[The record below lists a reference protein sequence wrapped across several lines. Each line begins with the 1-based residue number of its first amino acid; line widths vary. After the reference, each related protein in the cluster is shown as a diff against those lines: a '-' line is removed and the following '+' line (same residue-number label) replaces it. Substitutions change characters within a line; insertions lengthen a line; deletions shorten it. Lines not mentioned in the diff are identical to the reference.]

1 MLNKIGTLVI
11 AFFLLTVT
19 AYSAGDSGGSSGEGK
34 ISKYDQG
41 HKLVLSGK
49 HWEKKADK
57 FLKKGNTT
65 KAEKNLAKAEKKYE
79 RAFKLFFEYNREKPN
94 NADTLNYLGFTSRK
108 LGNFDEAEKYYLSGL
123 KIKPNHKRI
132 NQYLG
137 ELYLN
142 TNRKGKAIEQL
153 TILESCN
160 CKEYDQLKEI
170 IDGKRISKY

>member
-19 AYSAGDSGGSSGEGK
+19 AYSAGDSGGSSSEGK

-79 RAFKLFFEYNREKPN
+79 RAFKLFFEYNK
-94 NADTLNYLGFTSRK
+94 DYG
-108 LGNFDEAEKYYLSGL
+108 
-123 KIKPNHKRI
+123 I
-132 NQYLG
+132 
-137 ELYLN
+137 
-142 TNRKGKAIEQL
+142 
-153 TILESCN
+153 
-160 CKEYDQLKEI
+160 
-170 IDGKRISKY
+170 

>member
-1 MLNKIGTLVI
+1 MLKKICLYILT
-11 AFFLLTVT
+11 FFLLGVS
-19 AYSAGDSGGSSGEGK
+19 AYSAGSDSGGGESK
-34 ISKYDQG
+34 VSKYDKG

-57 FLKKGNTT
+57 FLKKGNTI
-65 KAEKNLAKAEKKYE
+65 KAEKNLAKAEKKYKK
-79 RAFKLFFEYNREKPN
+79 AFKLFLESNDEDPN

-108 LGNFDEAEKYYLSGL
+108 LGNFTEAEKYYLSGL

-142 TNRKGKAIEQL
+142 TNRKDKAIL
-153 TILESCN
+153 LNPTTLSFGI
-160 CKEYDQLKEI
+160 
-170 IDGKRISKY
+170 